1 MPAVYLITH
10 VRTGEVPCPYC
21 RGREAQDRFT
31 EKLAAL
37 TEKHKQ
43 ERERAVNTATE
54 KLRGELQNPGAD
66 IATITARHAQE
77 LRELEAR
84 LVAKHKEE
92 LKFAIEMRMFS
103 GSLFCVLFFFYV
115 VYVHFRQSKICL
127 FDFCV
132 PRREVKPRDGRENLN
147 GECACHRA
155 PRHAL
160 RRLAKRCPGGITK
173 GGRAIAA

>member
-1 MPAVYLITH
+1 MKRLSSAECALLPAVYLIFITH

-21 RGREAQDRFT
+21 REREAQDRFT

-43 ERERAVNTATE
+43 EQEQAVNTATE
-54 KLRGELQNPGAD
+54 KLQGELQNPGAD

-84 LVAKHKEE
+84 LVAKHEEE

-103 GSLFCVLFFFYV
+103 GSLFCVLFFC
-115 VYVHFRQSKICL
+115 KACL
-127 FDFCV
+127 QIV
-132 PRREVKPRDGRENLN
+132 IRE
-147 GECACHRA
+147 
-155 PRHAL
+155 
-160 RRLAKRCPGGITK
+160 
-173 GGRAIAA
+173 